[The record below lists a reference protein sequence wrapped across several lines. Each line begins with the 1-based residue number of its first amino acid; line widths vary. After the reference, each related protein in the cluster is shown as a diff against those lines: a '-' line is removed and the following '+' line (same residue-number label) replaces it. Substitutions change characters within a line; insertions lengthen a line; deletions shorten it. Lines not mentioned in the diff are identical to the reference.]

1 MDGLFITI
9 LCLIVIAYR
18 LERATSCSDGQAREL
33 RFLSSLSFEGKYL
46 ANHVITTINV
56 LDRDLCE
63 LRCYVESNCVS
74 INYEVQPNAS
84 RTHKCDLNNS
94 THKEHDQ
101 DLESAP
107 RYSYHGTNNHCG
119 QAPCKNKA
127 ICQSGFTSKG
137 YRCLCKPGF
146 TGPLCENEPL
156 LSITICEG
164 NSGAITCQNG
174 QRIQIL
180 DATYGRRNTQT
191 CPHRADS
198 NTNCLSPNSLSAVY
212 NLCNNLVSCHLA
224 PNNGMFGGDPCGGTY
239 KYLLVEYQCV

>member
-1 MDGLFITI
+1 MSFRTTKPQNITNLKKASLKI
-9 LCLIVIAYR
+9 FMLSSVLKK
-18 LERATSCSDGQAREL
+18 LSLSSSFHFFLGQAREL

-107 RYSYHGTNNHCG
+107 RYSYHGTNV
-119 QAPCKNKA
+119 
-127 ICQSGFTSKG
+127 
-137 YRCLCKPGF
+137 RL
-146 TGPLCENEPL
+146 
-156 LSITICEG
+156 
-164 NSGAITCQNG
+164 
-174 QRIQIL
+174 IL
-180 DATYGRRNTQT
+180 
-191 CPHRADS
+191 
-198 NTNCLSPNSLSAVY
+198 
-212 NLCNNLVSCHLA
+212 
-224 PNNGMFGGDPCGGTY
+224 
-239 KYLLVEYQCV
+239 

>member
-1 MDGLFITI
+1 MITSLQVNLIILYTRFQIYIICVRSNGIQRNIWVVNAALALITNRNVVSITKYCLTKKVSYFLIISTVQVKIGSLAIWCVFMHSPFIKIYVWKYHFHPLFHFF
-9 LCLIVIAYR
+9 L
-18 LERATSCSDGQAREL
+18 GQAREL

-107 RYSYHGTNNHCG
+107 RYSYHGTNV
-119 QAPCKNKA
+119 
-127 ICQSGFTSKG
+127 
-137 YRCLCKPGF
+137 RL
-146 TGPLCENEPL
+146 
-156 LSITICEG
+156 
-164 NSGAITCQNG
+164 
-174 QRIQIL
+174 IL
-180 DATYGRRNTQT
+180 
-191 CPHRADS
+191 
-198 NTNCLSPNSLSAVY
+198 
-212 NLCNNLVSCHLA
+212 
-224 PNNGMFGGDPCGGTY
+224 
-239 KYLLVEYQCV
+239 

>member
-1 MDGLFITI
+1 MLSSILKKIITFVLFS
-9 LCLIVIAYR
+9 LFL
-18 LERATSCSDGQAREL
+18 GQAREL

-107 RYSYHGTNNHCG
+107 RYSYHGTNV
-119 QAPCKNKA
+119 
-127 ICQSGFTSKG
+127 
-137 YRCLCKPGF
+137 RL
-146 TGPLCENEPL
+146 
-156 LSITICEG
+156 
-164 NSGAITCQNG
+164 
-174 QRIQIL
+174 IL
-180 DATYGRRNTQT
+180 
-191 CPHRADS
+191 
-198 NTNCLSPNSLSAVY
+198 
-212 NLCNNLVSCHLA
+212 
-224 PNNGMFGGDPCGGTY
+224 
-239 KYLLVEYQCV
+239 